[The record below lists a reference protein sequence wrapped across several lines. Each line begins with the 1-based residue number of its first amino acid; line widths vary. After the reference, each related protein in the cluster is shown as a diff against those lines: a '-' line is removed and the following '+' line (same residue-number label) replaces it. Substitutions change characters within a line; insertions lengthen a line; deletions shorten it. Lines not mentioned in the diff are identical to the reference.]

1 MSICQNNGMLKNIL
15 NGDNIKHI
23 ISISDVIGGIKQIIN
38 IDDVNIIANYYTDN
52 TQVPYVASKVNG
64 VYTNCSLDSVN
75 NKLKVVLEG
84 YSMDNGILY
93 CNLQISVPDP
103 DFPDGYANYTRLIR
117 TNVFLTDANQV
128 IV

>member
-1 MSICQNNGMLKNIL
+1 MSICQNGMFKNIL

-52 TQVPYVASKVNG
+52 TPVPYVASKVNG
-64 VYTNCSLDSVN
+64 SYVNCSLDSIN
-75 NKLKVVLEG
+75 NKLKVVLED
-84 YSMDNGILY
+84 YSMENGLLY

-117 TNVFLTDANQV
+117 TNICLTDANQS

>member
-1 MSICQNNGMLKNIL
+1 MLKNIL

-23 ISISDVIGGIKQIIN
+23 ISISDVINGIRQIIN

-52 TQVPYVASKVNG
+52 TPVPYIASKING
-64 VYTNCSLDSVN
+64 VYTNCSLDSIN

-84 YSMDNGILY
+84 YSIENGILY

-103 DFPDGYANYTRLIR
+103 DFPDGYNNFTKRICLKINLCDIKDIPIQYK
-117 TNVFLTDANQV
+117 
-128 IV
+128 

>member
-23 ISISDVIGGIKQIIN
+23 ISVSDIINGVRQIIN
-38 IDDVNIIANYYTDN
+38 IDDVNIVASYYTDN
-52 TQVPYVASKVNG
+52 TPVPYVASKVNG

-84 YSMDNGILY
+84 YSMENGILY

-103 DFPDGYANYTRLIR
+103 DFPDGYANYTRLIK
-117 TNVFLTDANQV
+117 TNICLTDANQS

>member
-1 MSICQNNGMLKNIL
+1 MLKNIL

-23 ISISDVIGGIKQIIN
+23 ISVSDIINGVRQIIS
-38 IDDVNIIANYYTDN
+38 IDDVNIVASYYTDS
-52 TQVPYVASKVNG
+52 TPVPYVASKVNG

-84 YSMDNGILY
+84 YSMGNGILY

-117 TNVFLTDANQV
+117 TNVFLTDAN
-128 IV
+128 